1 MAHTNLHLIGV
12 VAVCAP
18 LLSGCGYLETRPGHP
33 DSYSARFNG
42 YYDAKREWSVK
53 ASAWSGSESSAAAAG
68 SATPVFVTAK
78 TPFEIFRAR
87 AYAYNSYLKF
97 EAAAYKAQDLQ
108 DELAIPLFGAAIAV
122 AATAIGHASTVAIA
136 ATGLGG
142 AAAGAGFS
150 YLHPDKDAAVDQS
163 AEAALLCVVDQSKVL
178 VDMSAVPLTLDRA
191 ALQDAMNRLETEAGP
206 VLNSTAQADQ
216 ATRDAVKA
224 VLAAA
229 DTSMQSLNAAIAQY
243 VMLPSEIYA
252 AADAVTEGAKSAGA
266 RSVDYGSILKSLQAS
281 ATNQSQ
287 TDQASLQVQAAS
299 EKVAQASAAPQ
310 GTTAHRS
317 VLRAALQPVAAT
329 NLALAAGQVR
339 SGLAASAMPAAPE
352 IANPAATAMG
362 GAPAAGSAGTQAA
375 ALTGILD
382 NTGMNDLV
390 RVTVLAKLA
399 LNDIPNPN
407 FGAVAA
413 NIKGCN
419 LGK

>member
-1 MAHTNLHLIGV
+1 
-12 VAVCAP
+12 
-18 LLSGCGYLETRPGHP
+18 
-33 DSYSARFNG
+33 
-42 YYDAKREWSVK
+42 
-53 ASAWSGSESSAAAAG
+53 
-68 SATPVFVTAK
+68 
-78 TPFEIFRAR
+78 
-87 AYAYNSYLKF
+87 
-97 EAAAYKAQDLQ
+97 
-108 DELAIPLFGAAIAV
+108 
-122 AATAIGHASTVAIA
+122 
-136 ATGLGG
+136 
-142 AAAGAGFS
+142 
-150 YLHPDKDAAVDQS
+150 
-163 AEAALLCVVDQSKVL
+163 
-178 VDMSAVPLTLDRA
+178 
-191 ALQDAMNRLETEAGP
+191 
-206 VLNSTAQADQ
+206 
-216 ATRDAVKA
+216 VKA

-287 TDQASLQVQAAS
+287 TDQASSQVQAAS
-299 EKVAQASAAPQ
+299 EKVAQASAAPPGATVHQ
-310 GTTAHRS
+310 S